1 MAPGPSRGAEMAIR
15 FGEWT
20 LDPDT
25 RELLRRSRA
34 VRISPKAFD
43 LLLYLLSRR
52 PNACR
57 KQELYDHL
65 WPDSFV
71 SEATLAGLVAEVRT
85 TLRDDARKPR
95 FIRTVHNFGYAF
107 SGEASEERPEEPAPD
122 QELCV
127 RLIWRNREIELRQ
140 GENILG
146 RTRDA
151 VVWIEGST
159 VSRRHARVRVDGP
172 TASLEDLGSKNGTFV
187 GDVRI
192 GEATPLADGDAF
204 RLGDEWMTFRAY
216 RGQPTRTSGG

>member
-1 MAPGPSRGAEMAIR
+1 MAHR

-25 RELLRRSRA
+25 RELLRRNRA

-43 LLLYLLSRR
+43 LLLYLLGRR
-52 PNACR
+52 PSACR

-85 TLRDDARKPR
+85 ALRDDARKPR
-95 FIRTVHNFGYAF
+95 FVRTVHNFGYAF
-107 SGEASEERPEEPAPD
+107 SGEVADEPAESTRQE

-159 VSRRHARVRVDGP
+159 VSRRHARLRVEGG

-187 GDVRI
+187 GDARI
-192 GEATPLADGDAF
+192 EAITPLADGDSF

-216 RGQPTRTSGG
+216 TGQPTRTGGG

>member
-1 MAPGPSRGAEMAIR
+1 MAVR

-25 RELLRRSRA
+25 RELLRRGRA

-43 LLLYLLSRR
+43 LLLYLLGRR

-71 SEATLAGLVAEVRT
+71 SEATLAGLVAEIRT

-95 FIRTVHNFGYAF
+95 FVRTVHNFGYAF
-107 SGEASEERPEEPAPD
+107 SGEAEEERAASPE

-127 RLIWRNREIELRQ
+127 RLIWRNREVELRQ
-140 GENILG
+140 GANVLG

-159 VSRRHARVRVDGP
+159 VSRRHAQIRVEGVAGV
-172 TASLEDLGSKNGTFV
+172 LEDLGSKNGTFV
-187 GDVRI
+187 GDARI
-192 GEATPLADGDAF
+192 AEPMPLADGDSF

-216 RGQPTRTSGG
+216 RGQPTRTSGD